1 MYVYIYERIQCNT
14 KYIIR
19 MVPTAY
25 APPSKY
31 IREYISIFI
40 DYWNYLLNLSSSI
53 PHCYLHY

>member
-31 IREYISIFI
+31 IREYISTLRIF
-40 DYWNYLLNLSSSI
+40 LLI
-53 PHCYLHY
+53 TGIIC